1 MNSPATSVACLMHVD
16 RRPSLGCSFRGKIA
30 ESHFWSFATLSPRQR
45 TCSVG
50 TAMSELCRF
59 CCKSRKSNNPKNF
72 ARVDLW
78 TSLLLHRFS
87 APLRRFVIDFGSTH
101 MVPHIAARKTHQRL

>member
-1 MNSPATSVACLMHVD
+1 MTA
-16 RRPSLGCSFRGKIA
+16 
-30 ESHFWSFATLSPRQR
+30 
-45 TCSVG
+45 VG
-50 TAMSELCRF
+50 RF

-87 APLRRFVIDFGSTH
+87 APLRRFVIDFGSTDCAKRISGSKTFPSTPQKDFCNKIGTLRTWREVSLESV
-101 MVPHIAARKTHQRL
+101 MRLRADIAEDDFHR